1 MAYPIIDT
9 HAHAYDRRFADEAS
23 EMKARAMEAGLIA
36 VCLPNVDE
44 ESLEPLLSLHQS
56 DPSFFPAMLGLHPCS
71 VGTNPKEQLER
82 LWSIA
87 RDKASWVAVGEI
99 GLDLYWDKSKL
110 KNQQEALAW
119 QIAQAKQMNLPICLH
134 TREAHRETVD
144 LIQAEERPERGGVF
158 HCFTG
163 TLEEAKQVLD
173 LGFYLGIGGV
183 LTFKNSQL
191 KEVLRHIGVEHLVL
205 ETDSPYLAPV
215 PHRGKRNEPAY
226 TALVFE
232 FLAEALG
239 VSMEKLAETTT
250 QNARSLFNL
259 QLTGQDGN

>member
-9 HAHAYDRRFADEAS
+9 HAHAYDRRFSDEVLA
-23 EMKARAMEAGLIA
+23 MKERAKAAGLCA

-56 DPSFFPAMLGLHPCS
+56 DPLFFPAMLGLHPCS
-71 VGTNPKEQLER
+71 VGSNPQEQLEQ
-82 LWSIA
+82 LWRSA
-87 RDKASWVAVGEI
+87 KDKAPWIAVGEI
-99 GLDLYWDKSKL
+99 GLDLYWDKSQL

-119 QIAQAKQMNLPICLH
+119 QISQAKQMNLPICLH
-134 TREAHRETVD
+134 TREAHKETVD
-144 LIQAEERPERGGVF
+144 LIQAEKRPERGGVF

-163 TLEEAKQVLD
+163 SVEEAKQVLD

-191 KEVLRHIGVEHLVL
+191 KEVLKHVGVEHLVL

-226 TALVFE
+226 TALVLE
-232 FLAEALG
+232 FLGTSLG
-239 VSMEKLAETTT
+239 ISMEKLAETTT
-250 QNARSLFNL
+250 RNAQNLFNL
-259 QLTGQDGN
+259 HLNPA